1 MAALTAPDEFEDELY
16 AEGAE
21 PPPGAPADTHSPSQ
35 RASARKKQERI
46 EQERIEVLQAML
58 STKAGRA
65 FIAWVLFDLC
75 GFTASTVLASGSH
88 QFSDFRAGQR
98 DVALKL
104 HQMLRRADRS
114 GYVAL
119 LAEHVDQM

>member
-1 MAALTAPDEFEDELY
+1 MTASDQFEDELY
-16 AEGAE
+16 EESAA
-21 PPPGAPADTHSPSQ
+21 PPPGAPVDTHSPSQ
-35 RASARKKQERI
+35 RASARKKLERI

-58 STKAGRA
+58 STKAGRQ

-75 GFTASTVLASGSH
+75 GFTAPTVAASGAH
-88 QFSDFRAGQR
+88 AFSDFRAGQR

-119 LAEHVDQM
+119 LAEHVDQI